1 MALSPSA
8 IKEVDAVLESISRKI
23 WNLPDSFPRAGLHAM
38 LEEVGLNIPSVWED
52 YCGAA
57 VRAWTQIL
65 NDQGALGVTARASV
79 HRASARFRHWPMQLA
94 FHTDRSRTP
103 VCQSVMARN
112 MATLLLADLHP
123 TGGPEIWSGNNIS
136 TSISSLIPIHLDE
149 DGCPLKLQ
157 PFPDT
162 TSILKKLTALWD
174 NGILEWSQILGRDP
188 NGRPYFLDDRELMW
202 ANPTLRFPITQ
213 KLAQSLKY
221 LRALLSS
228 TGWEDWCIKKLKLAG
243 PEGIDPSIAPR
254 WRTIFQSAWVTLPDK
269 PTPLTLS
276 RASRQPTIEE
286 ALRNVPPAPA
296 QSTTGA
302 GTRIALHFKKRRNK
316 GSKHAQSSKRK
327 QAPTTE
333 PLRGSDAPGE
343 KASIIKV
350 LARTDPRKVKHNRRF
365 TYVEEFLVQWGP
377 ENCTL

>member
-1 MALSPSA
+1 
-8 IKEVDAVLESISRKI
+8 
-23 WNLPDSFPRAGLHAM
+23 
-38 LEEVGLNIPSVWED
+38 
-52 YCGAA
+52 
-57 VRAWTQIL
+57 
-65 NDQGALGVTARASV
+65 
-79 HRASARFRHWPMQLA
+79 
-94 FHTDRSRTP
+94 
-103 VCQSVMARN
+103 

-174 NGILEWSQILGRDP
+174 NGILEWAQILGRDP

-254 WRTIFQSAWVTLPDK
+254 WRTIFQSAWITLPDK

-302 GTRIALHFKKRRNK
+302 GIRIALHF
-316 GSKHAQSSKRK
+316 
-327 QAPTTE
+327 
-333 PLRGSDAPGE
+333 
-343 KASIIKV
+343 
-350 LARTDPRKVKHNRRF
+350 
-365 TYVEEFLVQWGP
+365 
-377 ENCTL
+377 